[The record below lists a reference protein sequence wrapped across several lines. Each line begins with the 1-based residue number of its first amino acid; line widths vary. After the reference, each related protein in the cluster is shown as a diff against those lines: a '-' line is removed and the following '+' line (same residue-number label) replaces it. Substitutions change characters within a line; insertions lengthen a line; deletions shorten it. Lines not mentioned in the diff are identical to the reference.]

1 MPIGNTTLN
10 YQSRSSFYEDWNKEE
25 TLPEVADIGQ
35 TYADIIR
42 GETQDYMKDYGDFE
56 EALIASRKDT
66 SLIDAVPE
74 DVARESQKAKEIAE
88 RNRQRYGYQ
97 QTAIERDETGRSEQ
111 RGEALNLA
119 GGLTNARVAQKEQN
133 YQTMAGLINI
143 GSDSYSQNINSLSKA
158 SAGQTERMNAYKA
171 AKGSHKASMISTG
184 ATLGSAAIL
193 AAFGFG
199 F

>member
-42 GETQDYMKDYGDFE
+42 GET
-56 EALIASRKDT
+56 LIASRKDT

-143 GSDSYSQNINSLSKA
+143 GADSYSQNINSLSKA